1 MTNTSNDGNPNFG
14 KDGNPNLGNDGN
26 PNLGKDGNPNLAK
39 NRYIFTGAGAVL
51 TRVAGAADA
60 GGARA
65 LIGVL
70 LGGLVGY
77 NMLKRL

>member
-1 MTNTSNDGNPNFG
+1 MTNTSNDE
-14 KDGNPNLGNDGN
+14 
-26 PNLGKDGNPNLAK
+26 NPNLAK

-51 TRVAGAADA
+51 TGVAGAAVA
-60 GGARA
+60 GGVGA